1 MYGRYMILSE
11 KHKNA
16 FKDECNSL
24 SLMVAG
30 SLQKLAENPKDKQRL
45 MEMVQ
50 SADTMIG
57 SSRFLQN
64 KDLEQIAKLT
74 MEAFHGLDDATG
86 KLDDIEIFSKI
97 YFQILQTY
105 KTCPNGYDVEN
116 DSCKLASMPTVI
128 HCENVLALN
137 SGIRFVGIC
146 SLQGKLLAQRFR
158 YDITPLLSSDEINME
173 ALQNVLKCVM
183 QTKITDKKGKT
194 FYSLTVSENI
204 KNAIVAKDNDLYL
217 LVSMD
222 NNSDEFSIMKQILE
236 YRIL

>member
-1 MYGRYMILSE
+1 MALSE
-11 KHKNA
+11 KHEDVFNA
-16 FKDECNSL
+16 ECNSL

-45 MEMVQ
+45 MKMVQ
-50 SADTMIG
+50 SADTMMG

-74 MEAFHGLDDATG
+74 MDAFHGLDDATE
-86 KLDDIEIFSKI
+86 KLDDIKLFTKI

-116 DSCKLASMPTVI
+116 DSCKLVSTPTAI
-128 HCENVLALN
+128 HCENILALD

-146 SLQGKLLAQRFR
+146 SLQGKLLSQRFR
-158 YDITPLLSSDEINME
+158 YDVTPLLSSDEINMD

-183 QTKITDKKGKT
+183 QSKISDKKGKT

-222 NNSDEFSIMKQILE
+222 NDSDEFSIMKQILE
-236 YRIL
+236 YKI